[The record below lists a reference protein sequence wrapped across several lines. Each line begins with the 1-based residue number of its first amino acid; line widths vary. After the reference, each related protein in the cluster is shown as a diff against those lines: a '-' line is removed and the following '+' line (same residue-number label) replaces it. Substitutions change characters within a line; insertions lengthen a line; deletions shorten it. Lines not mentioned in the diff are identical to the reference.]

1 MRICWKKGNFLFLSL
16 CIIREVSSRGDAFCC
31 NFCRMKF
38 TRTTSLREH
47 QMKPHTVRCDLC
59 ELRFTSEIFLEQHL
73 STDHDI
79 KSTSPPPHPLKKLKT
94 SVKEES
100 SKKEAKEVVKGEKM
114 KEVLKGETKEAS
126 KGEKGKKEPRR
137 TNMKPKSK
145 AGSPEN
151 DTVCEVSFRKYTSYR
166 I

>member
-47 QMKPHTVRCDLC
+47 QMKPHTVPCDLC

-100 SKKEAKEVVKGEKM
+100 SKKEVVKGEKI
-114 KEVLKGETKEAS
+114 KEVLKGET

-137 TNMKPKSK
+137 TNMKAKSK
-145 AGSPEN
+145 VGSPEN
-151 DTVCEVSFRKYTSYR
+151 DTVCEVSFSKYTSHR
-166 I
+166 IGSKL